1 MLKLYQDLEK
11 KVKGT
16 PNALRYIQYQMA
28 MLAVDRA
35 KDDPSVDAVA
45 ALNNFRTANSGGWEI
60 MPATKALADL
70 LEAKGDPAGAR
81 AAYEELAAN
90 PDAPENVQLAANLQV
105 ARLLSRD
112 NKNADAEQ
120 KLKAVA
126 AGLKADD
133 PQRTY
138 VQVSL
143 AQTQVAQGNIKEAE
157 APLKAAVAGA
167 GDDHLKAL
175 AYNALGDYYLQN
187 KQPDEAF
194 WQYLRVDAVYN
205 QDREEHARRSTIY
218 GSCSRRCGPISLG
231 RTKAYKGWR
240 TKPSRGRTI
249 RRDAERGGRDEKG
262 TVMAVLALRT
272 RRWVPY
278 NSPLPHEAMGP

>member
-1 MLKLYQDLEK
+1 M
-11 KVKGT
+11 
-16 PNALRYIQYQMA
+16 
-28 MLAVDRA
+28 
-35 KDDPSVDAVA
+35 
-45 ALNNFRTANSGGWEI
+45 
-60 MPATKALADL
+60 
-70 LEAKGDPAGAR
+70 
-81 AAYEELAAN
+81 AAN
-90 PDAPENVQLAANLQV
+90 PDAPPDVQLTANLQV

-120 KLKAVA
+120 KLKSVA
-126 AGLKADD
+126 ASMKADD

-205 QDREEHARRSTIY
+205 QDREEHARALYNLWKLFESVRGDQQRSNE
-218 GSCSRRCGPISLG
+218 CLQKLEDKSLAG
-231 RTKAYKGWR
+231 TDYQARALKEGGGAKKA
-240 TKPSRGRTI
+240 P
-249 RRDAERGGRDEKG
+249 
-262 TVMAVLALRT
+262 
-272 RRWVPY
+272 
-278 NSPLPHEAMGP
+278 